1 MIGNSA
7 GASFQSLEVHRGRPP
22 GRHPVG
28 GADEGHDKARGVGIV
43 GGMKRNFSI
52 LVAAVFA
59 VVCRADT
66 LEPAAGPAVDGF
78 FLSYD
83 KGKFNFMNRQQKTVH
98 EVPSGVKKLTLDKP
112 LKAEIES
119 KTKRGDKDQVLLKG
133 FEQGSFLVV
142 RNGKEE
148 KIPLMLISVLRVD
161 AMANNR
167 TTDQLGGGADVI
179 SKGEEVDLSKAVEQ
193 GKVTVVQFHLPG
205 WIASER
211 EGNYLSVLQRRNKD
225 KMDVKRVVVPDVSAP
240 VAKQYQIATLP
251 QFWFY
256 NKSGQFVTKLTD
268 RFTESD
274 IDAALKKASK

>member
-1 MIGNSA
+1 M
-7 GASFQSLEVHRGRPP
+7 
-22 GRHPVG
+22 
-28 GADEGHDKARGVGIV
+28 
-43 GGMKRNFSI
+43 
-52 LVAAVFA
+52 
-59 VVCRADT
+59 
-66 LEPAAGPAVDGF
+66 DGF

-119 KTKRGDKDQVLLKG
+119 KTKRGDKEPVLLKG

-167 TTDQLGGGADVI
+167 TTDQLTDGGDVI
-179 SKGEEVDLSKAVEQ
+179 SKGEEVDLQKELAE
-193 GKVTVVQFHLPG
+193 GKVTVIQFHLPG
-205 WIASER
+205 AVASER
-211 EGNYLSVLQRRNKD
+211 EGNYLATLERRSKD
-225 KMDVKRVVVPDVSAP
+225 KLDVKRVVVPNASAP

-256 NKSGQFVTKLTD
+256 NKQGQLVTKLTD